1 MFKIFNKKISLIAVT
16 LLLLT
21 IIIGAIIYL
30 RPYPATQEALMVFQ
44 QKSDDYRIEQ
54 KNDWYKF
61 EPTSDEI
68 QSTIILYPGGLVKPE
83 SYSLLAEELA
93 LNQHRVFIIKMPLN
107 LAFLGQDKANPIVDK
122 YQDEPIFIGGHS
134 LGAVFASR
142 FALEFEEKLDGVFF
156 LASYPD
162 KKGSLRSTSL
172 PSILLT
178 ASEDKVINKKNLEQA
193 SDFFSKEHHHFII
206 EGGNHAY
213 FGSYGQQSGDGES
226 LISTEVQRRHTV
238 MLLHEWINDHLTR

>member
-1 MFKIFNKKISLIAVT
+1 
-16 LLLLT
+16 
-21 IIIGAIIYL
+21 
-30 RPYPATQEALMVFQ
+30 MVFQ
-44 QKSDDYRIEQ
+44 QKSDEYRIEQ

-61 EPTSDEI
+61 EPTNEEI
-68 QSTIILYPGGLVKPE
+68 HSTIILYPGGLVKPE

-107 LAFLGQDKANPIVDK
+107 LAFFGKDKATPIVDK

-142 FALEFEEKLDGVFF
+142 FAIEFEEKLDGVFF

-162 KKGSLRSTSL
+162 KNGSLRTTSL

-178 ASEDKVINKKNLEQA
+178 ASEDNVINQKNLKQA
-193 SDFFSKEHHHFII
+193 SDLFSEEHQHFII

-226 LISTEVQRRHTV
+226 LISAEVQRRHTV
-238 MLLHEWINDHLTR
+238 MLLHEWINDNLTH